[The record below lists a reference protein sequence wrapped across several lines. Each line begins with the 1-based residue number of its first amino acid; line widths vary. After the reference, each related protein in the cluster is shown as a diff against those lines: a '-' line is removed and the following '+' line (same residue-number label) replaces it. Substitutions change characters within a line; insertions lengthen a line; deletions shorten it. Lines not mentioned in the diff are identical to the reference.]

1 MSNILSE
8 VHPELVAEWS
18 DKNLPL
24 TPDRITYGSNK
35 VVWWKGACGHEW
47 QTSVKARSNGENCP
61 ICSGA
66 RVIEGVNDL
75 ATLKPELAD
84 EWSSKNDPLKPTM
97 VTTGSHKKVIW
108 RDKYGHEWTAT
119 VKSRALN
126 GTGCPYCSHNK
137 ILVGFNDLASQHPQ
151 IASEWSERNYPL
163 KPDMV
168 TVFAN
173 RKVWWRCSKGHEWNT
188 LISTRSGG
196 SGCPYCSGQ
205 LLLKGFNDFATT
217 HPQLAQE
224 WSDRNLPLAP
234 DMINE
239 KSRRNVWWKC
249 RECGYEWQSVVYA
262 RVKGTVCPVCAD
274 RAVMAG
280 YNDLATT
287 DAHLLSEWDYEKNKN
302 ISPNK
307 ISRHSM
313 QSVWWKCSLGHSWKA
328 KISERAIEGKGCKVC
343 EKDYLTVFPKLA
355 VMYYAAK
362 KRIKVQTDTDKIIG
376 IPLWKEVLAVY
387 SVKVNTDPD
396 NPQEVATMDESK
408 KQLLKDIFWE
418 MNEISSSTDT
428 KTETVITETDDGHG
442 NIVETESTVTQT
454 YLYITVSH
462 KTADEMAAQ
471 YGFNEDQKEYLA
483 ELLVDENNSLWSQ
496 VLYGIMGT
504 DDQIVTVALSQI
516 GNMGGDPYW
525 SWYGF
530 NSRVEWCACFVSW
543 CANECGYIDA
553 GVIPKYAGCVNGV
566 QWFKDRGQWLDN
578 SAEPTPGMII
588 FFDWADESGQDGL
601 SDHTGIVQK
610 VENGRVYTVEGNS
623 GDSVRQNSYPV
634 GYYEILGYGAP
645 AY

>member
-66 RVIEGVNDL
+66 RVIEGINDL

-108 RDKYGHEWTAT
+108 QDKYGHEWTAT

-137 ILVGFNDLASQHPQ
+137 VLVGFNDLASQRPQ

-224 WSDRNLPLAP
+224 WSDRNLPFTP

-274 RAVMAG
+274 RAVMEG

-287 DAHLLSEWDYEKNKN
+287 DAHLLPEWDYEKNKD

-328 KISERAIEGKGCKVC
+328 KISEKAIEGKGCKVC

-355 VMYYAAK
+355 VMRGNLKIVKTSSDRKVEGFAFRITGENGYDVTLETDENGEIFLEGLRIGEYKISEVNNSASAMYILPADKEAA
-362 KRIKVQTDTDKIIG
+362 VQTGSTTVVEMHNELRDTPKTGDDSKLGLWLALAGVSAAGIAACGIIG
-376 IPLWKEVLAVY
+376 FKKKKKKE
-387 SVKVNTDPD
+387 D
-396 NPQEVATMDESK
+396 N
-408 KQLLKDIFWE
+408 
-418 MNEISSSTDT
+418 
-428 KTETVITETDDGHG
+428 
-442 NIVETESTVTQT
+442 
-454 YLYITVSH
+454 
-462 KTADEMAAQ
+462 
-471 YGFNEDQKEYLA
+471 
-483 ELLVDENNSLWSQ
+483 
-496 VLYGIMGT
+496 
-504 DDQIVTVALSQI
+504 
-516 GNMGGDPYW
+516 
-525 SWYGF
+525 
-530 NSRVEWCACFVSW
+530 
-543 CANECGYIDA
+543 
-553 GVIPKYAGCVNGV
+553 
-566 QWFKDRGQWLDN
+566 
-578 SAEPTPGMII
+578 
-588 FFDWADESGQDGL
+588 
-601 SDHTGIVQK
+601 
-610 VENGRVYTVEGNS
+610 
-623 GDSVRQNSYPV
+623 
-634 GYYEILGYGAP
+634 
-645 AY
+645 

>member
-66 RVIEGVNDL
+66 RVIEGINDL

-471 YGFNEDQKEYLA
+471 YGFNEEQKEYLA
-483 ELLVDENNSLWSQ
+483 ELLADENNSLWSQ
-496 VLYGIMGT
+496 VLYGITGT

-516 GNMGGDPYW
+516 GTMGGDPYW

>member
-66 RVIEGVNDL
+66 RVIEGINDL

-108 RDKYGHEWTAT
+108 QDKYGHEWTAT

-137 ILVGFNDLASQHPQ
+137 ILVGFNDLASQRPQ

-224 WSDRNLPLAP
+224 WSDRNLPLTP

-262 RVKGTVCPVCAD
+262 RVKGTVYGNRRSCWYEQRHFQQSLYYLGQIQKEMASVLPAPLFPVPSHAD
-274 RAVMAG
+274 GRRTRRRIFEELAKRDQSVEIMAERKEYAYGRIGSDYAEIRCVRLGLNSCSGSGMAG
-280 YNDLATT
+280 R
-287 DAHLLSEWDYEKNKN
+287 E
-302 ISPNK
+302 
-307 ISRHSM
+307 SR
-313 QSVWWKCSLGHSWKA
+313 
-328 KISERAIEGKGCKVC
+328 
-343 EKDYLTVFPKLA
+343 
-355 VMYYAAK
+355 
-362 KRIKVQTDTDKIIG
+362 
-376 IPLWKEVLAVY
+376 
-387 SVKVNTDPD
+387 
-396 NPQEVATMDESK
+396 
-408 KQLLKDIFWE
+408 
-418 MNEISSSTDT
+418 
-428 KTETVITETDDGHG
+428 
-442 NIVETESTVTQT
+442 
-454 YLYITVSH
+454 
-462 KTADEMAAQ
+462 
-471 YGFNEDQKEYLA
+471 
-483 ELLVDENNSLWSQ
+483 
-496 VLYGIMGT
+496 
-504 DDQIVTVALSQI
+504 
-516 GNMGGDPYW
+516 
-525 SWYGF
+525 
-530 NSRVEWCACFVSW
+530 
-543 CANECGYIDA
+543 
-553 GVIPKYAGCVNGV
+553 
-566 QWFKDRGQWLDN
+566 
-578 SAEPTPGMII
+578 
-588 FFDWADESGQDGL
+588 
-601 SDHTGIVQK
+601 
-610 VENGRVYTVEGNS
+610 
-623 GDSVRQNSYPV
+623 
-634 GYYEILGYGAP
+634 
-645 AY
+645 

>member
-137 ILVGFNDLASQHPQ
+137 ILVGFNDLASQRPQ

-376 IPLWKEVLAVY
+376 IPL
-387 SVKVNTDPD
+387 
-396 NPQEVATMDESK
+396 
-408 KQLLKDIFWE
+408 
-418 MNEISSSTDT
+418 EIYLPEE
-428 KTETVITETDDGHG
+428 KAAIETVSRTE
-442 NIVETESTVTQT
+442 NVETLKA
-454 YLYITVSH
+454 YLCRKREIKLIKIPYTLGNSEIDFAMKIKKAFRSLHIFITS
-462 KTADEMAAQ
+462 
-471 YGFNEDQKEYLA
+471 NEDEDTAFIRQRFFEWRKEYLA
-483 ELLVDENNSLWSQ
+483 ELLADENNSLWSQ
-496 VLYGIMGT
+496 VLYGITGT

-516 GNMGGDPYW
+516 GTMGGDPYW

>member
-108 RDKYGHEWTAT
+108 QDKYGHEWTAT

-224 WSDRNLPLAP
+224 WSDRNLPLTP

-287 DAHLLSEWDYEKNKN
+287 DAHLLSEWDYEKNKD

-328 KISERAIEGKGCKVC
+328 KISEKAIEGKGCKVC

-376 IPLWKEVLAVY
+376 IPL
-387 SVKVNTDPD
+387 
-396 NPQEVATMDESK
+396 
-408 KQLLKDIFWE
+408 
-418 MNEISSSTDT
+418 EIYLPEE
-428 KTETVITETDDGHG
+428 KAAIETVSRTE
-442 NIVETESTVTQT
+442 NVETLKA
-454 YLYITVSH
+454 YLCRKREIKLIKIPYTLGNSEIDFAMKIKKAFRSLHIFITS
-462 KTADEMAAQ
+462 
-471 YGFNEDQKEYLA
+471 NEDEDTAFIRQRFFEWRKEYLA
-483 ELLVDENNSLWSQ
+483 ELLADENNSLWSQ
-496 VLYGIMGT
+496 VLYGITGT

-516 GNMGGDPYW
+516 GTMGGDPYW

>member
-1 MSNILSE
+1 MKIKKPKRIMSLFLAALMCVTS
-8 VHPELVAEWS
+8 LVGIGTTAYAAEETDDVYLISYPRDGDSNYNAEW
-18 DKNLPL
+18 
-24 TPDRITYGSNK
+24 
-35 VVWWKGACGHEW
+35 GH
-47 QTSVKARSNGENCP
+47 
-61 ICSGA
+61 
-66 RVIEGVNDL
+66 
-75 ATLKPELAD
+75 
-84 EWSSKNDPLKPTM
+84 
-97 VTTGSHKKVIW
+97 GSHTFMNGWKTGTSRYTTVRAMGSYTGNICYCIEIGVPQQTGDSFTKKGEDFWDNYPSSYNSTISPDDITELQEEKNSVSY
-108 RDKYGHEWTAT
+108 DVLEMSG
-119 VKSRALN
+119 SRA
-126 GTGCPYCSHNK
+126 
-137 ILVGFNDLASQHPQ
+137 V
-151 IASEWSERNYPL
+151 
-163 KPDMV
+163 
-168 TVFAN
+168 
-173 RKVWWRCSKGHEWNT
+173 
-188 LISTRSGG
+188 
-196 SGCPYCSGQ
+196 
-205 LLLKGFNDFATT
+205 
-217 HPQLAQE
+217 
-224 WSDRNLPLAP
+224 
-234 DMINE
+234 
-239 KSRRNVWWKC
+239 
-249 RECGYEWQSVVYA
+249 
-262 RVKGTVCPVCAD
+262 
-274 RAVMAG
+274 
-280 YNDLATT
+280 
-287 DAHLLSEWDYEKNKN
+287 
-302 ISPNK
+302 
-307 ISRHSM
+307 
-313 QSVWWKCSLGHSWKA
+313 
-328 KISERAIEGKGCKVC
+328 
-343 EKDYLTVFPKLA
+343 
-355 VMYYAAK
+355 
-362 KRIKVQTDTDKIIG
+362 
-376 IPLWKEVLAVY
+376 WKEVLAVY

-408 KQLLKDIFWE
+408 KQLLTDIFWE

-471 YGFNEDQKEYLA
+471 YGFNEEQKEYLA
-483 ELLVDENNSLWSQ
+483 ELLADENNSLWSQ
-496 VLYGIMGT
+496 VLYGITGT

-516 GNMGGDPYW
+516 GTMGGDPYW

>member
-1 MSNILSE
+1 MGNLLSE
-8 VHPELVAEWS
+8 VHPELIEQWS
-18 DKNLPL
+18 ERNLPL
-24 TPDRITYGSNK
+24 TPDKITYGSNK
-35 VVWWKGACGHEW
+35 IVWWKGACGHEW
-47 QTSVKARSNGENCP
+47 QTSIKARSNGENCP

-66 RVIEGVNDL
+66 RVVEGINDL
-75 ATLKPELAD
+75 ATLKPELAA
-84 EWSSKNDPLKPTM
+84 EWSSKNKTLKPTM
-97 VTTGSHKKVIW
+97 VSVGSHKKVIW
-108 RDKYGHEWTAT
+108 KGKCGHEWSAT
-119 VKSRALN
+119 VKSRATN

-137 ILVGFNDLASQHPQ
+137 ILVGFNDLASQRPQ

-224 WSDRNLPLAP
+224 WSDRNLPLTP

-274 RAVMAG
+274 RAVMEG

-287 DAHLLSEWDYEKNKN
+287 DAHLLPEWDYEKNKD

-376 IPLWKEVLAVY
+376 IPL
-387 SVKVNTDPD
+387 
-396 NPQEVATMDESK
+396 
-408 KQLLKDIFWE
+408 
-418 MNEISSSTDT
+418 EIYLPEE
-428 KTETVITETDDGHG
+428 KAAIETVSRTE
-442 NIVETESTVTQT
+442 NVETLKA
-454 YLYITVSH
+454 YLCRKREIKLIKIPYTLGNSEIDFAMKIKKAFRSLHIFITS
-462 KTADEMAAQ
+462 
-471 YGFNEDQKEYLA
+471 NEDEDTAFIRQRFFEWRK
-483 ELLVDENNSLWSQ
+483 
-496 VLYGIMGT
+496 G
-504 DDQIVTVALSQI
+504 QI
-516 GNMGGDPYW
+516 
-525 SWYGF
+525 
-530 NSRVEWCACFVSW
+530 
-543 CANECGYIDA
+543 
-553 GVIPKYAGCVNGV
+553 K
-566 QWFKDRGQWLDN
+566 
-578 SAEPTPGMII
+578 
-588 FFDWADESGQDGL
+588 
-601 SDHTGIVQK
+601 
-610 VENGRVYTVEGNS
+610 
-623 GDSVRQNSYPV
+623 
-634 GYYEILGYGAP
+634 
-645 AY
+645 

>member
-84 EWSSKNDPLKPTM
+84 EWSSKNDPLNPTM

-108 RDKYGHEWTAT
+108 QDKYGHEWTAT

-137 ILVGFNDLASQHPQ
+137 ILVGFNDLASQRPQ

-224 WSDRNLPLAP
+224 WSDRNLPLTP

-274 RAVMAG
+274 RAVMTG

-287 DAHLLSEWDYEKNKN
+287 DTHLLSEWDYERNKD
-302 ISPNK
+302 IFPNK
-307 ISRHSM
+307 ISRNSM

-362 KRIKVQTDTDKIIG
+362 KHIKVQMDT
-376 IPLWKEVLAVY
+376 LMCRAVW
-387 SVKVNTDPD
+387 TGT
-396 NPQEVATMDESK
+396 QRTM
-408 KQLLKDIFWE
+408 
-418 MNEISSSTDT
+418 
-428 KTETVITETDDGHG
+428 
-442 NIVETESTVTQT
+442 
-454 YLYITVSH
+454 
-462 KTADEMAAQ
+462 
-471 YGFNEDQKEYLA
+471 
-483 ELLVDENNSLWSQ
+483 
-496 VLYGIMGT
+496 
-504 DDQIVTVALSQI
+504 
-516 GNMGGDPYW
+516 
-525 SWYGF
+525 
-530 NSRVEWCACFVSW
+530 RC
-543 CANECGYIDA
+543 
-553 GVIPKYAGCVNGV
+553 
-566 QWFKDRGQWLDN
+566 
-578 SAEPTPGMII
+578 
-588 FFDWADESGQDGL
+588 
-601 SDHTGIVQK
+601 
-610 VENGRVYTVEGNS
+610 
-623 GDSVRQNSYPV
+623 
-634 GYYEILGYGAP
+634 
-645 AY
+645 